1 MRRLK
6 SSSFSVYIWNQKGL
20 VTCSATSSIEQ
31 IDMVESVKGTPNFSA
46 ARAALISPSALCMPV
61 SPTGASATGIATSC
75 PIIDERVPRPVMSTA
90 MRWRNRICAKSAA
103 FSRKVCS
110 VQLPVSA

>member
-1 MRRLK
+1 M
-6 SSSFSVYIWNQKGL
+6 
-20 VTCSATSSIEQ
+20 CSATSSIEQ

-46 ARAALISPSALCMPV
+46 ARAALISPSAACIPV

-75 PIIDERVPRPVMSTA
+75 PAMAVAVLRSERSTA
-90 MRWRNRICAKSAA
+90 TRWRRWILLKSLT

-110 VQLPVSA
+110 LQLPLSQ